1 MPKVIGF
8 MLSFVNPVFILLFV
22 LKMAANIKKDCSDHL
37 LGTLLA
43 TRIRW
48 RVISLQQQTMKGRGQ
63 KHHHNHIIVA
73 IITLLDSLGDSAL
86 LHSWEH
92 RIPGQFVAQNL
103 MRRKG
108 QLVRNNFDGD
118 HTLASIRTVMQ
129 GCFQQ
134 HNMYPTTTP
143 LSCCSMFV
151 HVMVL
156 VYHDIPVSMVQDR
169 GLFLKRS
176 AWGVASQSAGAGQA
190 VCLPDAAPREWHGL
204 DAWLAEEGKWI

>member
-1 MPKVIGF
+1 MGTIHWQA
-8 MLSFVNPVFILLFV
+8 FV
-22 LKMAANIKKDCSDHL
+22 LS
-37 LGTLLA
+37 
-43 TRIRW
+43 
-48 RVISLQQQTMKGRGQ
+48 
-63 KHHHNHIIVA
+63 
-73 IITLLDSLGDSAL
+73 
-86 LHSWEH
+86 
-92 RIPGQFVAQNL
+92 
-103 MRRKG
+103 RKG
-108 QLVRNNFDGD
+108 VSNS
-118 HTLASIRTVMQ
+118 TTCTVP
-129 GCFQQ
+129 
-134 HNMYPTTTP
+134 HTTTP